1 MFKNINL
8 FVNILYVISK
18 TIHQPIYDEL
28 IKALIKARKEAKLTQ
43 QQVADLLGKPQSYV
57 AKIENKE
64 RKLDVIELIHFSDIL
79 KIKANTLIATIEWKK
94 VR

>member
-8 FVNILYVISK
+8 FVNILYVILK

-57 AKIENKE
+57 TKIENKE
-64 RKLDVIELIHFSDIL
+64 RKLDVIELIHFSNIL
-79 KIKANTLIATIEWKK
+79 KIKASTLIATIE
-94 VR
+94 

>member
-1 MFKNINL
+1 M
-8 FVNILYVISK
+8 K
-18 TIHQPIYDEL
+18 TIYQPTYDEL

-64 RKLDVIELIHFSDIL
+64 RKLDVIELIQISEVL
-79 KIKANTLIATIEWKK
+79 NVKASTLIADIE
-94 VR
+94 